1 MIDHS
6 KNLETVSEATQ
17 KLGEEINQLQGIL
30 AQKRELYLKYLGI
43 TEYLSATEPEP
54 EPDVN
59 ISELTDDDESSDEEA
74 SNL

>member
-30 AQKRELYLKYLGI
+30 TQKRELYLKYLGI

-54 EPDVN
+54 EVN
-59 ISELTDDDESSDEEA
+59 ISELSDDDESPDEEA

>member
-6 KNLETVSEATQ
+6 KNLETVSEATK

-43 TEYLSATEPEP
+43 AEYLSATENET
-54 EPDVN
+54 DVN
-59 ISELTDDDESSDEEA
+59 ISELTDDDKSSDEE
-74 SNL
+74 SSL

>member
-6 KNLETVSEATQ
+6 KNLETVSEATK

-43 TEYLSATEPEP
+43 AEYLSATENET
-54 EPDVN
+54 DVN
-59 ISELTDDDESSDEEA
+59 ISELTDDDKSSDEE
-74 SNL
+74 SSEPVS